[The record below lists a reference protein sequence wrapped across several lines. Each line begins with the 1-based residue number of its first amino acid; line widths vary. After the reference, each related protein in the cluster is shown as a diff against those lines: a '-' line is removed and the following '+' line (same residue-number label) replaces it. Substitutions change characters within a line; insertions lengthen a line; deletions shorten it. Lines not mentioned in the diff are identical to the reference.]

1 MRFKSQTLEDSH
13 LGYAALQSIFQ
24 NETSNDL
31 KVPHINLKQ
40 LISAN
45 PSELMKCLVKKKYEK
60 AGIFLN

>member
-1 MRFKSQTLEDSH
+1 MRFKFQTLEDSH
-13 LGYAALQSIFQ
+13 LGYAALWSIFQ

-45 PSELMKCLVKKKYEK
+45 PSELMKCLVKEK
-60 AGIFLN
+60 HEKMEFF